1 MINIEVKIV
10 GSNCKN
16 GNHLY
21 KNLTKVIKSLK
32 DKKIKIIKE
41 DSNSSLQK
49 YNIKNKPGLIIEDKL
64 ICEGKVLNEK
74 EIIRILNVVY
84 C

>member
-41 DSNSSLQK
+41 DSNSSLQNYIIIKKHVIIIYIK
-49 YNIKNKPGLIIEDKL
+49 Y
-64 ICEGKVLNEK
+64 
-74 EIIRILNVVY
+74 
-84 C
+84 

>member
-16 GNHLY
+16 GSHLY

-49 YNIKNKPGLIIEDKL
+49 YNIKNTPTLIINGNKVS
-64 ICEGKVLNEK
+64 EGKVLTTR
-74 EIIRILNVVY
+74 EIYKILSMN
-84 C
+84 

>member
-16 GNHLY
+16 GSHLY
-21 KNLTKVIKSLK
+21 KNLTKVIKRLK